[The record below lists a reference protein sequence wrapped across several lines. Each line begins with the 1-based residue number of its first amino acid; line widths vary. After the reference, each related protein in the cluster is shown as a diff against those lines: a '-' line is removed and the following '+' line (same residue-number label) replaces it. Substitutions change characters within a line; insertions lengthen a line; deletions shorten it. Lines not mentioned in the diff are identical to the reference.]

1 MGSSQ
6 SNQEVSTHSSSPPS
20 EAKKTKDLVTDVL
33 KEQENVDSKKRRKP
47 QLIGFAKVQHKCRR
61 KRVVYD
67 KCYSELYGGFISAK
81 PTDSSACEEF
91 FEDWRLCIM
100 LGMKKDRDKRGLPP
114 PSKESAL
121 SEVYEIDD

>member
-6 SNQEVSTHSSSPPS
+6 SNSAVSANLSAPPS
-20 EAKKTKDLVTDVL
+20 EAEIPKDLVSDVT
-33 KEQENVDSKKRRKP
+33 KAPENLHSKSRKP
-47 QLIGFAKVQHKCRR
+47 QLTGFAKVQHKCRR
-61 KRVVYD
+61 KRMVYD

-100 LGMKKDRDKRGLPP
+100 QGMKKDRDKRGLPP
-114 PSKESAL
+114 PLKESAL
-121 SEVYEIDD
+121 AEVYENDE

>member
-1 MGSSQ
+1 M
-6 SNQEVSTHSSSPPS
+6 
-20 EAKKTKDLVTDVL
+20 
-33 KEQENVDSKKRRKP
+33 
-47 QLIGFAKVQHKCRR
+47 
-61 KRVVYD
+61 VYD

-100 LGMKKDRDKRGLPP
+100 LGMKKDREKRGLPP

-121 SEVYEIDD
+121 AEVYEIDE